1 MRWMIV
7 TRSPGAMNGLQRR
20 EFLDRSL
27 KAGLGLAV
35 LRGAMVPAQT
45 DTPADLILTRG
56 KVYSLDPVDRVHQAV
71 AVRAG
76 RILAVGSASD
86 LEGLRGPNSQVM
98 DLAGRI
104 VIPGL
109 IESHVHALGVARASL
124 AGPYQ
129 ELRSIA
135 DIQQWLRRRAA
146 EVPPGTWIL
155 VPRND
160 ITRLAERRHP
170 TPAELD
176 AACTTHPVAFEA
188 ARRWV
193 LNTSGFHAAGMAGE
207 SALPPGAKIL
217 RDQRGNPRM
226 LVGADA
232 KLRGLI
238 AGPNPSEE
246 HQLEALRQVLRRY
259 NAVGI
264 TSIYERALDGAGHA
278 IFRRLLDRD
287 PLIRVTFS
295 LRGTMRSEADVRRFV
310 EQSGFKPL
318 GADEWLR
325 AGSLKIVVDGGIHWG
340 NTYLREAYGPRRAA
354 FYVHDDPQYR
364 GDIHYSAEEMRNVFL
379 AAHRMGWPMCV
390 HVTGDGAMDRVLD
403 ALEAVDRDLPVSG
416 RRFTL
421 CHAYFPD
428 ARIVARCQ
436 RFGVCVDTQPAQY
449 YRDSEAIAEVYG
461 ASWADRLIGLGQW
474 VRGGVRVAINSD
486 HMIGLDPDHAM
497 NAFNPML
504 QMWIAVARRNDQGNT
519 HGPHQ
524 RLSRL
529 QALRAM
535 TTEAAWISFNEDR
548 VGSLEPGKCADL
560 VVLDRDPL
568 TCRED
573 QIPEVHAV
581 TTIVGGRIV
590 HQDQSG

>member
-1 MRWMIV
+1 M
-7 TRSPGAMNGLQRR
+7 SGLHRR
-20 EFLDRSL
+20 EFLHRTL
-27 KAGLGLAV
+27 KASVGLGTAV
-35 LRGAMVPAQT
+35 TTIGKHDAMAESVHA
-45 DTPADLILTRG
+45 ADLILRG
-56 KVYSLDPVDRVHQAV
+56 GKIYSLDPSDSIHQAI
-71 AVRAG
+71 AVSG
-76 RILAVGSASD
+76 RHIIGLGRNTD
-86 LEGLRGPNSQVM
+86 IDGLRAQNTRII
-98 DLAGRI
+98 DLAGRT

-124 AGPYQ
+124 AGPYA
-129 ELRSIA
+129 ELHTIPK
-135 DIQQWLRRRAA
+135 IQDWIQNRAA
-146 EVPPGTWIL
+146 QVPPGTWIL

-160 ITRLAERRHP
+160 ITRLVERRHP

-193 LNTSGFHAAGMAGE
+193 LNTSGFHAAGMTGE

-226 LVGADA
+226 LFGADA

-246 HQLEALRQVLRRY
+246 HQLEALRQVLGRY

-318 GADEWLR
+318 AGDEWLR

-379 AAHRMGWPMCV
+379 TAHRMGWPMCV

-474 VRGGVRVAINSD
+474 VRGGIRVAINSD

-590 HQDQSG
+590 HQNQSG